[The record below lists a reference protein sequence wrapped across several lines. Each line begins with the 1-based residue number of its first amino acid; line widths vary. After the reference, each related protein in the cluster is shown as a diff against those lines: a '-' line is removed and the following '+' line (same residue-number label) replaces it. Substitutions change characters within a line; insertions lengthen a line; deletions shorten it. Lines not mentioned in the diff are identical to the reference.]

1 MPHVM
6 DESGREL
13 EELRREVVE
22 SRSLTIKTNNLVN
35 ALAADLKSM
44 AKRQQQRERG
54 VWLNNATIYVV
65 SVAVLLV
72 VLKIAWDARVE
83 AVTSSANTRLARLEG
98 VEAELEAL
106 KSKSTGRGESSKTA
120 GELYELVRDNKQ
132 KELLEKWPEA
142 QKANLSKT
150 ERAIFEDAVSKA
162 RSDLSLVA
170 YQEGLDLVR
179 TGRWHEARQA
189 LEESLRLDSNAAHS
203 PQAQYN
209 LALALKNLGDQRKA
223 IPILMKLSEASSDRE
238 VMDDALFLLAESQID
253 IKAWNDA
260 KSTLRSFIRRFP
272 KSPYIN
278 DVRMKAAELNL
289 HH

>member
-1 MPHVM
+1 M

-44 AKRQQQRERG
+44 GKRQQVRERG

-83 AVTSSANTRLARLEG
+83 AVTSSANTRLARLES
-98 VEAELEAL
+98 VEAELNAL
-106 KSKSTGRGESSKTA
+106 KSRGSTRGTSTKTA
-120 GELYELVRDNKQ
+120 IELYDLVRQNKQ
-132 KELLEKWPEA
+132 KELLERWPEA
-142 QKANLSKT
+142 QKASITKT

-162 RSDLSLVA
+162 RSDLSLAA
-170 YQEGLDLVR
+170 YQEGLDHVR
-179 TGRWHEARQA
+179 TGRWHEARQSF
-189 LEESLRLDSNAAHS
+189 EESLRLDSGAAHS

-209 LALALKNLGDQRKA
+209 LALALKSLGDQRKA
-223 IPILMKLSEASSDRE
+223 IPILIKLSEASANKD
-238 VMDDALFLLAESQID
+238 VMDDATFLLAEAQIE
-253 IKAWNDA
+253 IQAWNDA
-260 KSTLRSFIRRFP
+260 KGTLRSFMRRFP
-272 KSPYIN
+272 KSPHIN
-278 DVRMKAAELNL
+278 AVRIKAAELNL
-289 HH
+289 NH

>member
-1 MPHVM
+1 M

-106 KSKSTGRGESSKTA
+106 KSRSTGRGESSKTA
-120 GELYELVRDNKQ
+120 GELYELVRGNKQ

-142 QKANLSKT
+142 QKTNLTKT
-150 ERAIFEDAVSKA
+150 ERSIFEDAVSKA

-170 YQEGLDLVR
+170 YQEGLDHVR
-179 TGRWHEARQA
+179 TGRWHEARTA

-223 IPILMKLSEASSDRE
+223 IPILMKLSEASADRE
-238 VMDDALFLLAESQID
+238 VMDDALWLLAQSQID

-278 DVRMKAAELNL
+278 DVRMKAAEINL
-289 HH
+289 QH

>member
-1 MPHVM
+1 M

-83 AVTSSANTRLARLEG
+83 AVTSTANSRLARLEG

-120 GELYELVRDNKQ
+120 GELYDLIRNNKQ
-132 KELLEKWPEA
+132 KDLLEQWPNA
-142 QKANLSKT
+142 QKANLTKT

-170 YQEGLDLVR
+170 YQEGLDHVR

-223 IPILMKLSEASSDRE
+223 IPILMKLSEASADRE
-238 VMDDALFLLAESQID
+238 VMDDALWLLAQSQID
-253 IKAWNDA
+253 IQAWNDA

-272 KSPYIN
+272 KSPHIN
-278 DVRMKAAELNL
+278 DVRMKAAEINL
-289 HH
+289 QH

>member
-1 MPHVM
+1 M

-106 KSKSTGRGESSKTA
+106 KSRSTGRGESSKTA
-120 GELYELVRDNKQ
+120 GELYELVRNNKQ

-142 QKANLSKT
+142 QKANLTKT
-150 ERAIFEDAVSKA
+150 ERAIFEDAVSRA

-170 YQEGLDLVR
+170 YQEGLDHVR

-209 LALALKNLGDQRKA
+209 LALALKSLGDQRKA
-223 IPILMKLSEASSDRE
+223 IPILMKLSEASADRE
-238 VMDDALFLLAESQID
+238 VMDDALFLLAEAQIE

-278 DVRMKAAELNL
+278 DVRMKSAEINL
-289 HH
+289 QH